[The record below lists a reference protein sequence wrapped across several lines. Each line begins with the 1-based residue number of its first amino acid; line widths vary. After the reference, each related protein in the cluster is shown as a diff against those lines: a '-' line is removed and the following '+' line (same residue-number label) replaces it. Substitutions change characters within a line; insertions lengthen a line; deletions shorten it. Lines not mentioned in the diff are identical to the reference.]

1 MESAYLILL
10 RVVILL
16 IVSLSGTA
24 RHGTARHDFTA
35 RRAARTEYQYVPPSC
50 QIVPDESCQIVP
62 PSYVE
67 SCRSINQ
74 LICIR

>member
-16 IVSLSGTA
+16 IVSLSGTIW
-24 RHGTARHDFTA
+24 HGTARFHGTESGTDGISI
-35 RRAARTEYQYVPPSC
+35 RAAIVPDELCQYVPPS
-50 QIVPDESCQIVP
+50 
-62 PSYVE
+62 YAE

-74 LICIR
+74 LIFIR